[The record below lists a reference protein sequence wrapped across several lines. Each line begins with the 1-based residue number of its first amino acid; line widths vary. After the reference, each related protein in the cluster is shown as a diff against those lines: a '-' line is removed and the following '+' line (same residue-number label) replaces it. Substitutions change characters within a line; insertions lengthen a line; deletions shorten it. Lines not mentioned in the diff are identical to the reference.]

1 MATLLD
7 KLVPIPS
14 IFFIGKNGA
23 PLDVVTGITKT
34 VEELESKIAQV
45 LERAGISSPSAPAPL
60 NIPQQSTSSKCK
72 LLAVV
77 PNDNLILFKV
87 QT

>member
-1 MATLLD
+1 MVTFLD

-14 IFFIGKNGA
+14 IFFIGKNGT

-45 LERAGISSPSAPAPL
+45 LERADLSSPSTPL
-60 NIPQQSTSSKCK
+60 NIPQEATSSEYK
-72 LLAVV
+72 LCAVV
-77 PNDNLILFKV
+77 SNDNMILFKV